1 MSKTHHWKVDG
12 MTCGNCALS
21 VSKYFKQQGVEGV
34 VANAASGE
42 VSFTTNVDE
51 EGLVIYQKGLSEL
64 GYPVLQMDGVE
75 AAELKEAS
83 NFKKWMTLKKMMTIS
98 IIFTIPLLFHMF
110 VGADNILNNPTL
122 QLILTLPVY
131 VIGMYYFGTSAFR
144 SLKNGIPNMDV
155 LITIGSSAAFI
166 YSLAGMFLIEGHA
179 HEFLFFETTATI
191 ITFVLI
197 GNWVEQRAV
206 TSTTSSIRELAAL
219 QPMRAQL
226 IMKDSIGKE
235 TLLEVNSKDLKVG
248 DCLQIND
255 GHSIPVDGTL
265 EVGVIEVDES
275 MLTGESQPV
284 FKKVGDQLTGG
295 TVVVSGNGRMIAKE
309 VGETTVL
316 AQIIDLVRKA
326 QAVKPPMQ
334 KLADRISAVF
344 VPLVLSIALL
354 TFILNFWLLEGDLV
368 FQNSIMRAIAVLVIA
383 CPCAMGLATPAA
395 VAVGMG
401 RAARNGILIKGA
413 DTLEK
418 FKDIQQIVFDKTGT
432 LTTGALAI
440 KEFHAEG
447 IQDDLFKSI
456 VVSMEAYSTHPIAN
470 SIVKQWA
477 EVPRIAFEEVW
488 EEKGLGLFA
497 KDKEGAT
504 WKLGSYHILKEQ
516 KDAKWDIHLTKNEEY
531 VGSIA
536 LEDELRKEAV
546 SVIKTLHD
554 QGYETV
560 LLSGDRKEKAVPVGQ
575 ELGIDRVIYEQK
587 PDEKLAYLSSERE
600 RGQVIVM
607 VGDGINDA
615 PALATADIGVS
626 LSDAT
631 QVAMQSAN
639 VVLSSNSLSG
649 LPKAIKLGRYTY
661 TTIKQNLFWAFFYNV
676 SFIPF
681 AALGYLSPIWAAV
694 IMAMSDVVLI
704 INSLRLNIR
713 KLE

>member
-42 VSFTTNVDE
+42 VSFITNVDE

-131 VIGMYYFGTSAFR
+131 AIGMYYFGTSAFR

-309 VGETTVL
+309 IGETTVL

-432 LTTGALAI
+432 LTTGALSI
-440 KEFHAEG
+440 KEFQAEG
-447 IQDDLFKSI
+447 IENDLFKSI
-456 VVSMEAYSTHPIAN
+456 VVSMEAYSTHPIAK

-477 EVPRIAFEEVW
+477 DVPRIEFEEVW

-497 KDKEGAT
+497 KDKESAT
-504 WKLGSYHILKEQ
+504 WKLGSYHLLKKQ
-516 KDAKWDIHLTKNEEY
+516 QDSKWDIHLTKNEEY
-531 VGSIA
+531 IGSIA
-536 LEDELRKEAV
+536 LEDELRKEAAA
-546 SVIKTLHD
+546 VIKTLHH

-560 LLSGDRKEKAVPVGQ
+560 LLSGDRKEKAIPVGK

-587 PDEKLAYLSSERE
+587 PEQKLAYLSSERE

-631 QVAMQSAN
+631 HVAMQSAN
-639 VVLSSNSLSG
+639 VVLSSNSLAG

-681 AALGYLSPIWAAV
+681 AALGYLSPIWAAI

>member
-21 VSKYFKQQGVEGV
+21 VSKYFKQQGVEDV

-42 VSFTTNVDE
+42 VSFTTDVNK
-51 EGLVIYQKGLSEL
+51 EGLESYQKGLSEL
-64 GYPVLQMDGVE
+64 GYPVQEMDGVE
-75 AAELKEAS
+75 AVDLKEES
-83 NFKKWMTLKKMMTIS
+83 NFKKWMTLKRMMMIS
-98 IIFTIPLLFHMF
+98 IIFTVPLLFHMF
-110 VGADNILNNPTL
+110 VGVDNLLNNPTL

-131 VIGMYYFGTSAFR
+131 AIGMYYFGTSAIR

-179 HEFLFFETTATI
+179 HEFLFFETTSTI

-235 TLLEVNSKDLKVG
+235 TFLEVNSKDLKVG

-255 GHSIPVDGTL
+255 GHSIPVDGSL

-284 FKKVGDQLTGG
+284 LKKVGDHLTGG

-309 VGETTVL
+309 IGETTVL

-440 KEFHAEG
+440 KEFQTEG

-456 VVSMEAYSTHPIAN
+456 VVSMEAYSTHPIAK

-477 EVPRIAFEEVW
+477 EVPRITFEEVW

-497 KDKEGAT
+497 KDKKGAT
-504 WKLGSYHILKEQ
+504 WKLGSYYILKEQ
-516 KDAKWDIHLTKNEEY
+516 QDAKWDIHLTKNEEY
-531 VGSIA
+531 VGSLA
-536 LEDELRKEAV
+536 LEDELRKEARGV
-546 SVIKTLHD
+546 VKTLHD

-560 LLSGDRKEKAVPVGQ
+560 LLSGDRKEKAVSVGQ

-661 TTIKQNLFWAFFYNV
+661 ATIKQNLFWAFFYNV

-681 AALGYLSPIWAAV
+681 AALGYLSPIWAAI